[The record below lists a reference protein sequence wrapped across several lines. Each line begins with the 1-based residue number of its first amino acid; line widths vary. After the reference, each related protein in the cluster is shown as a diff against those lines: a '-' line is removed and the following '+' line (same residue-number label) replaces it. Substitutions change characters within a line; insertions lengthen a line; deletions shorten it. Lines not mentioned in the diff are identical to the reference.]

1 MPKPLRVW
9 LILSGLALLLGLVEP
24 GRAFAH
30 AELIRSLPSGQCDTP
45 GASTCPGG
53 SILDKPPTTVHLW
66 FSEPIQTVRH
76 GVTIIAP
83 SGKPLETGPIKATEA
98 EMEVEI
104 AATEQGTYQVYWQ
117 VISGDT
123 HPVRGRFLFS
133 LGHTSPITEDS
144 NSLAGAG
151 ELGAV
156 SGLGL
161 ALQTLSHW
169 LHFLGYALAFG
180 SLCFRRVVLYPAQ
193 LASPDQEKI
202 EKRLW
207 RLVNWGSL
215 ALLMAEPISLLGQ
228 TSSLRTGQ
236 VFDPDLAGDILSS
249 SFGRVMAQRLAVV
262 VLLWVL
268 LAGVRQGSLTA
279 ERVALGLG
287 LLLALA
293 DGQASHAVTS
303 GPLLLGL
310 AANTIHLAAMGVWVG
325 GLAALV
331 FNLDLI
337 LASSRPNY
345 NLIKRFGRLAGIC
358 LAWLVAS
365 GVLLAWLHL
374 SLPLDLFT
382 TAYGRTLSLKVV
394 ILLGALGLALTGR
407 YLSKQPAAR
416 RWWRLEFGFLSLALG
431 LAGLLIALPPP
442 A

>member
-1 MPKPLRVW
+1 M
-9 LILSGLALLLGLVEP
+9 
-24 GRAFAH
+24 
-30 AELIRSLPSGQCDTP
+30 
-45 GASTCPGG
+45 
-53 SILDKPPTTVHLW
+53 LDKPPTSIHLW

-76 GVTIIAP
+76 GITVIAP

-104 AATEQGTYQVYWQ
+104 KATEQGTYQVFWQ
-117 VISGDT
+117 AISGDT

-133 LGHTSPITEDS
+133 VGHTSPITEGS
-144 NSLAGAG
+144 SSLAGTG

-161 ALQTLSHW
+161 ALQTIAHW

-180 SLCFRRVVLYPAQ
+180 ALCFRRFVLYPAR
-193 LASPDQEKI
+193 LASPDQEKV

-207 RLVNWGSL
+207 RLVNWGGL
-215 ALLMAEPISLLGQ
+215 ALLMAEPVALLGQ
-228 TSSLRTGQ
+228 TGSLRTDQ
-236 VFDPDLAGDILSS
+236 LFDADLAGDILSS
-249 SFGRVMAQRLAVV
+249 SFGRVMAQRLAAV

-268 LAGVRQGSLTA
+268 LAGVRQGAVAA
-279 ERVALGLG
+279 ERMALGLG

-303 GPLLLGL
+303 GPLFVGL

-331 FNLDLI
+331 LNLDLL

-345 NLIKRFGRLAGIC
+345 NLIKRFGRLAGIG

-365 GVLLAWLHL
+365 GILMAWLHL
-374 SLPLDLFT
+374 SQPLDLFT
-382 TAYGRTLSLKVV
+382 TAYGRTLTFKVLA
-394 ILLGALGLALTGR
+394 LLGAVGLALTGR
-407 YLSKQPAAR
+407 YLSKQPMVR
-416 RWWRLEFGFLSLALG
+416 RWWGLELVLLSVALG